1 MQRKEAI
8 KLKEE
13 YHAFRDRAGVVLFLF
28 AAVLL
33 VGLLRADAKREAGE
47 PFSLTPPFMVGVQ
60 GFLAWLLYFYTA
72 LALRENVL
80 KVRTGPHLPGI
91 IGTMLI
97 AAMVFYF
104 NFVVQHLISMTF
116 LLSLDLRQG
125 TNTENFVFF
134 EFWEDIL
141 QEEASKCRVY

>member
-1 MQRKEAI
+1 MQLYPLQKKEAI

-13 YHAFRDRAGVVLFLF
+13 YHAFRDRSGIILFMF

-60 GFLAWLLYFYTA
+60 CFLAWLLYFYTA

-80 KVRTGPHLPGI
+80 KVGI
-91 IGTMLI
+91 
-97 AAMVFYF
+97 Y
-104 NFVVQHLISMTF
+104 
-116 LLSLDLRQG
+116 
-125 TNTENFVFF
+125 
-134 EFWEDIL
+134 
-141 QEEASKCRVY
+141 EEI